1 MAMELVADRQASPM
15 MTVARDVNA
24 ARSAEAGLQASFSSR
39 AALSFR
45 ISGRTLSLISI
56 FSKSESQR
64 SGAIIGQSEPKR
76 TFVFNSVLEYC
87 TRIFGK
93 YFGDQ
98 PDRSI

>member
-24 ARSAEAGLQASFSSR
+24 ARSAEAGLQASFSSP

-64 SGAIIGQSEPKR
+64 SGAIIVQPEPQR
-76 TFVFNSVLEYC
+76 TLVFNSVLEHR
-87 TRIFGK
+87 TTILGK
-93 YFGDQ
+93 HLADQ